1 MMLLPAVQQDGQIVQ
16 DGRVVQIVQVC
27 LQDDLEE
34 RGQVDATWAQDPIW
48 VDPWGQLWEDREDH
62 PS

>member
-1 MMLLPAVQQDGQIVQ
+1 MMLLPAVQQDEQIVQ
-16 DGRVVQIVQVC
+16 VGRAVQIVQVC

-34 RGQVDATWAQDPIW
+34 VGQVDATWVQDLIW
-48 VDPWGQLWEDREDH
+48 VDPSGQLWEDREGH